1 MSRDFSFFKR
11 RYFPLYMKVQKKLP
25 FSNQSNLISLLLCF
39 QKKKKRFQNYQIIYF
54 NIFKTM
60 LYIFIIAYNSSKN
73 RKSKNVI
80 NAQSLLF

>member
-1 MSRDFSFFKR
+1 MCRDFSFFKR

-25 FSNQSNLISLLLCF
+25 FSNRSKLISLLLCI
-39 QKKKKRFQNYQIIYF
+39 QKKKRFQNYQIIYF